1 MKCRHCGQPL
11 HLPFLDLGS
20 APPSNAYLSEAAL
33 CAPETWFPLRVLV
46 CTHCWLVQTEDH
58 AGREALFT
66 HDYAYFSSF
75 STSWLAHAK
84 AYVQAMQQR
93 LGLGA
98 DSCVVEVASNDGYLL
113 QYVQQAGIPCY
124 GIEPTASTAKAARAL
139 GLTVVERFFGVALA
153 DELAGAGRQAD
164 LIAAN
169 NVLAHVPDIND
180 FVAGFASLL
189 KPQGVATFEFPH
201 LLRMVQGCQFDT
213 AYHEHYSYLSLT
225 AVQRIFAANGLV
237 VIDVQ
242 ELPTQGGSLRVLA
255 ARADA
260 TAHPQSTLDGAARVS
275 QLLATEA
282 AAGLLGEEF
291 YNDFQPQASRIKCEL
306 LSFLLQCQTEG
317 LSVGAYGAA
326 AKGNTLLN
334 FAGVRP
340 DLLPYVADRNPAKQ
354 GQCLP
359 GSRIPIVDEAHLRA
373 HQPDRVLILPWNL
386 RDEVAT
392 QLDYLHRWGGSLLW
406 PCPGWRSLDEQ
417 ARTNS
422 AVPPIYHR
430 S

>member
-1 MKCRHCGQPL
+1 VKCRHCGQPL
-11 HLPFLDLGS
+11 HLTFLDLGS

-33 CAPETWFPLRVLV
+33 RGPETWFPLRVLA
-46 CTHCWLVQTEDH
+46 CQHCWLVQTEDH

-75 STSWLAHAK
+75 STSWLAHAQ

-113 QYVQQAGIPCY
+113 QYVQQARIPCY

-153 DELAGAGRQAD
+153 DELARAGRQAD

-180 FVAGFASLL
+180 FVAGFARLL

-225 AVQRIFAANGLV
+225 AVQRIFAANGLAV
-237 VIDVQ
+237 ADVQ
-242 ELPTQGGSLRVLA
+242 ELPTHGGSLRVFA

-260 TAHPQSTLDGAARVS
+260 TAHPQATPEGAARVA

-282 AAGLLGEEF
+282 AAGMRGDAF
-291 YNDFQPQASRIKCEL
+291 YSDFQPQALRIKREL
-306 LSFLLQCQTEG
+306 LSFLLQCQAQG
-317 LSVGAYGAA
+317 LTVGAYGAA

-340 DLLPYVADRNPAKQ
+340 DLLPYVVDKNPAKQ
-354 GQCLP
+354 GQYLP

-373 HQPDRVLILPWNL
+373 QRPDWVLILPWNL
-386 RDEVAT
+386 RDEVAG
-392 QLDYLHRWGGSLLW
+392 QLDFVREWGG
-406 PCPGWRSLDEQ
+406 Q
-417 ARTNS
+417 FVT
-422 AVPPIYHR
+422 AVPHLEIW
-430 S
+430 